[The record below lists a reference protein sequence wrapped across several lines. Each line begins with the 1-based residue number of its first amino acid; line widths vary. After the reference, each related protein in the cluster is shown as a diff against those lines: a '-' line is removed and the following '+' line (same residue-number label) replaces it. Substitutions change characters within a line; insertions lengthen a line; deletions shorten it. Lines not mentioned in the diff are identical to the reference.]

1 MNDRRFLLYLVTG
14 ALLLVFALG
23 LYVRG
28 PEATLDWILARFDMI
43 INWALRR

>member
-1 MNDRRFLLYLVTG
+1 MNNRRFILYMV
-14 ALLLVFALG
+14 AVSLLLVFALG